1 MQERMEF
8 QTEARQLLDLMIHSV
23 YSNKDIVLR
32 EVISNSSDALDKLR
46 IESLQNEP
54 LRGFWSD
61 PNIRIEFDNQART
74 ISISDNGIGMNRQ
87 EIVSNIGTIARSGTR
102 EFLTMLKSK
111 SEGGE
116 SVNSELIGQ
125 FGVGFYS
132 TFMIADRVTLL
143 TRRAGEPEA
152 WQWES
157 TGDGTYTIEEAER
170 AANGTTVTLHLKPA
184 DQEDAMNDYAN
195 EWTIRSIIKKYSD
208 FVSYPIRL
216 RTEKPATDDDTNEDS
231 NGEGGGILTEQG
243 TVIREE
249 TVNSMKALWTRPA
262 SEIQQAEY
270 NEFYKHISYDW
281 SDPLRAIHFRA
292 EGTFEYFAL
301 LFLPSHAPSDLF
313 MRDGARGLNLYVK
326 RIFIMDDAKDL
337 LPSYLRFV
345 KGVVDS
351 EDLPLNISREI
362 LQQNRQIQLMRKRIT
377 KKVLDTLGQLRDSDQ
392 QQYGTFWKE
401 FGSVVKEGV
410 YQDEENRE
418 QLLGL
423 GLFDTTHGDG
433 KTTLKEYIERM
444 KEEQEGIWY
453 IAGENLSVLQ
463 NSPHLEAFRDRGHEV
478 ILLSDPIDEIWTG
491 MVTEFQGKKL
501 QSITRGNID
510 LGSKEE
516 KKEQEKERQEKAQEF
531 GPLLGAIK
539 ERLHDGVKEVRISN
553 RLRSSAACLVADEN
567 DMTPQMEKIMRAMGQ
582 EPPRSKRILE
592 VNPDHPVLGK
602 LLAMQSNN
610 LSDPQLGDY
619 IDLLYGQAILAEGG
633 DLPDPTHF
641 SRLVANLMVQA

>member
-1 MQERMEF
+1 MEF

-32 EVISNSSDALDKLR
+32 ELISNSSDALDKLR
-46 IESLQNEP
+46 IESLQNES
-54 LRGFWSD
+54 LRELWSD
-61 PNIRIEFDNQART
+61 PNIRIEFDKEART
-74 ISISDNGIGMNRQ
+74 VSISDNGIGMNRA
-87 EIVSNIGTIARSGTR
+87 ELVTNIGTIARSGTR

-111 SEGGE
+111 SEGGDAV
-116 SVNSELIGQ
+116 SADLIGQ

-143 TRRAGEPEA
+143 TRRAGESEA

-157 TGDGTYTIEEAER
+157 TGDGTYTVEEAER
-170 AANGTTVTLHLKPA
+170 AGQGTTVTLHLKPV
-184 DQEDAMNDYAN
+184 DREDSMNDYAD

-216 RTEKPATDDDTNEDS
+216 RTEKPATDEDKNE
-231 NGEGGGILTEQG
+231 EGGLITEHG

-249 TVNSMKALWTRPA
+249 TINSMKALWTRPA
-262 SEIQQAEY
+262 SDIQQSEY
-270 NEFYKHISYDW
+270 NEFYKHISHDW

-292 EGTFEYFAL
+292 EGTFEYFTL
-301 LFLPSHAPSDLF
+301 LFIPSRAPFDLF
-313 MRDGARGLNLYVK
+313 MREAVRGLHLYVK
-326 RIFIMDDAKDL
+326 RVFIMDDAKDL
-337 LPSYLRFV
+337 LPTYLRFV

-377 KKVLDTLGQLRDSDQ
+377 KKVLDTLGELRDSDAEK
-392 QQYGTFWKE
+392 YATFWKE
-401 FGSVVKEGV
+401 FGSALKEGI

-423 GLFDTTHGDG
+423 GLFDTTYGDA
-433 KTTLKEYIERM
+433 KVTLKEYIERM
-444 KEEQEGIWY
+444 KEGQEGIWY
-453 IAGENLSVLQ
+453 ITGENLGILR

-478 ILLSDPIDEIWTG
+478 LLLSDAIDEIWTG
-491 MVTEFQGKKL
+491 MVTEFKGKKF
-501 QSITRGNID
+501 QSITRGDVD
-510 LGSKEE
+510 LGSSEE
-516 KKEQEKERQEKAQEF
+516 KKEQEKERKEKTQEF
-531 GPLLGAIK
+531 GSLLGTIK
-539 ERLHDGVKEVRISN
+539 EHLQNDVKEVRISN

-582 EPPRSKRILE
+582 EPPQSKRIME
-592 VNPDHPVLGK
+592 VNPDHPVLEK
-602 LLAMQSNN
+602 LLAMQSSNLNN
-610 LSDPQLGDY
+610 PQLGDY

-633 DLPDPTHF
+633 DLPDPTRF
-641 SRLVANLMVQA
+641 SRLIAELMVKA

>member
-1 MQERMEF
+1 MEF

-32 EVISNSSDALDKLR
+32 ELISNSSDALDKLR

-54 LRGFWSD
+54 LRGLWSD
-61 PNIRIEFDNQART
+61 PAIRIEFSTEART

-87 EIVSNIGTIARSGTR
+87 EIVANIGTIARSGTR

-111 SEGGE
+111 SEGGQPL
-116 SVNSELIGQ
+116 NADLIGQ

-132 TFMIADRVTLL
+132 TFMIADRVTIL

-157 TGDGTYTIEEAER
+157 TGDGTYTIEEASR
-170 AANGTTVTLHLKPA
+170 AANGTTVTLHLKPS
-184 DQEDAMNDYAN
+184 DHEDAIHDYAD
-195 EWTIRSIIKKYSD
+195 EWTIRRIVKKYSD

-216 RTEKPATDDDTNEDS
+216 RTEKPATDDDKNDA
-231 NGEGGGILTEQG
+231 GGGILTDHG
-243 TVIREE
+243 TVIRDE
-249 TVNSMKALWTRPA
+249 VLNSMKALWTRPT
-262 SEIQQAEY
+262 SEIQPAEY
-270 NEFYKHISYDW
+270 NEFYKHIGHDW

-301 LFLPSHAPSDLF
+301 LFIPPRAGMDLF
-313 MRDGARGLNLYVK
+313 SREGSHGLSLYVK

-377 KKVLDTLGQLRDSDQ
+377 KKVLETLAELRDSDPEK
-392 QQYGTFWKE
+392 YAAFWKE
-401 FGSVVKEGV
+401 FGSALKEGI

-423 GLFDTTHGDG
+423 GLFDTTEGDA
-433 KTTLKEYIERM
+433 KSTLKEYVEKM
-444 KEEQEGIWY
+444 KEGQEGIWY
-453 IAGENLSVLQ
+453 ITGENLGVLR
-463 NSPHLEAFRDRGHEV
+463 NSPHLEAFRDRGHRV
-478 ILLSDPIDEIWTG
+478 LLLSDPIDEIWTG
-491 MVTEFQGKKL
+491 MVTEFQGKKF
-501 QSITRGNID
+501 QSITRGDID

-516 KKEQEKERQEKAQEF
+516 KTEHEKERKEKTEEF

-539 ERLHDGVKEVRISN
+539 ERLQEDVKEVRIGN
-553 RLRSSAACLVADEN
+553 RLRSSAACLVADDN

-610 LSDPQLGDY
+610 LADPQLEDY

-633 DLPDPTHF
+633 DLPDPAHM
-641 SRLVANLMVQA
+641 SRLIAQLMVQA

>member
-32 EVISNSSDALDKLR
+32 ELISNSSDALDKLR
-46 IESLQNEP
+46 IESLQNEQ
-54 LRGFWSD
+54 LRGEWSD
-61 PNIRIEFDNQART
+61 PAIRIEFDNEART
-74 ISISDNGIGMNRQ
+74 VSITDNGIGMNRQ
-87 EIVSNIGTIARSGTR
+87 EIVTNIGTIARSGTR

-116 SVNSELIGQ
+116 AVSADLIGQ

-143 TRRAGEPEA
+143 TRRAGEPSA

-157 TGDGTYTIEEAER
+157 TGDGTYTIQEAER
-170 AANGTTVTLHLKPA
+170 AGHGTTVTLHLKPV
-184 DQEDAMNDYAN
+184 DHEDAMNDYAD

-208 FVSYPIRL
+208 FVSYPIQL
-216 RTEKPATDDDTNEDS
+216 RTEKPATDDDKNDTTVL
-231 NGEGGGILTEQG
+231 ITERG
-243 TVIREE
+243 TVIRQE
-249 TVNSMKALWTRPA
+249 TINSMKALWTRPA
-262 SEIQQAEY
+262 SEIQQTEY
-270 NEFYKHISYDW
+270 NEFYKHIGYDW

-301 LFLPSHAPSDLF
+301 LFIPSRAPMDLF
-313 MRDGARGLNLYVK
+313 TREGVRGLNLYVK
-326 RIFIMDDAKDL
+326 RVFIMEDAKDL
-337 LPSYLRFV
+337 LPTYLRFV

-377 KKVLDTLGQLRDSDQ
+377 KKVLDTLGELRDSDGEK
-392 QQYGTFWKE
+392 YKAFWDE

-423 GLFDTTHGDG
+423 GMFNTTNGEG
-433 KTTLKEYIERM
+433 VATLSEYIERM
-444 KEEQEGIWY
+444 KEGQEAIWY
-453 IAGENLSVLQ
+453 ITGENLSVLR

-478 ILLSDPIDEIWTG
+478 ILLSDAIDAIWTG
-491 MVTEFQGKKL
+491 VVEEFKGKKF
-501 QSITRGNID
+501 QSITRGDVD
-510 LGSKEE
+510 LGSGEE
-516 KKEQEKERQEKAQEF
+516 KKEQEKERKEKTQEF
-531 GPLLGAIK
+531 GSLLGAIK
-539 ERLHDGVKEVRISN
+539 ERLHDDVKEVRISN
-553 RLRSSAACLVADEN
+553 RLRSSAACLVADEH

-582 EPPRSKRILE
+582 EPPRTKRIME

-602 LLAMQSNN
+602 LLAMQSDNV
-610 LSDPQLGDY
+610 SDPQLGDY

-633 DLPDPTHF
+633 ELPDPARF
-641 SRLVANLMVQA
+641 SRLVANLMVKS